1 MKYFKQA
8 AKKKNK
14 TKIEK
19 MNMQKKLNLIVN
31 NKLTNY
37 IVWNGDDEKH
47 EEKTQAEN
55 KNKFNAYK

>member
-1 MKYFKQA
+1 
-8 AKKKNK
+8 
-14 TKIEK
+14 

>member
-1 MKYFKQA
+1 MRKWTCK
-8 AKKKNK
+8 
-14 TKIEK
+14 
-19 MNMQKKLNLIVN
+19 KKLNLIVN